1 MDINEIRHANYLSLL
16 EGFKRAVWVDEPN
29 FPEYGMLKRFAERL
43 GISQA
48 YISHINTRRKE
59 IGPKLARKFETQ
71 LLLPSGW
78 MDAIHDESSPVTLSE
93 QAFVKA
99 VLELYRADPVGA
111 QAAMMDALASKLR
124 TTTK

>member
-1 MDINEIRHANYLSLL
+1 MEINEIRHTNYLFLL
-16 EGFKRAVWVDEPN
+16 DRFKQSVWSEEPT

-71 LLLPSGW
+71 LKLPNGW
-78 MDAIHDESSPVTLSE
+78 MDALHDSTSPVTPGE
-93 QAFVKA
+93 QEFVKT
-99 VLELYRADPVGA
+99 VMELYRADPVAA
-111 QAAMMDALASKLR
+111 QAAMMNALASKLR
-124 TTTK
+124 SNTN